1 MDEAFVRTA
10 MVLGPSAVETLRG
23 KRVAVFG
30 VGGVGG
36 NCAEALARSG
46 IGTLDLIDHDEV
58 AESNLNRQVF
68 AVRSAVGKK
77 KVDAAEE
84 RIHDICP
91 DTAVNTFPIFYL
103 PETRDQL
110 DFTVYDYI
118 VDAIDTVTA
127 KLDIIERAKE
137 CGVPVISSMGCGNRV
152 DPSQLKIMD
161 IYETKGDP
169 LAKVMRRELRK
180 RGISKL
186 TVCTSLE
193 PPLKPLFAGTE
204 EELQSRRSIPG
215 STAFVPPAAGI
226 LIASHVVR
234 SLILFDP
241 DSRH

>member
-1 MDEAFVRTA
+1 MEEAFVRTA
-10 MVLGPSAVETLRG
+10 MVLGPSAVEALRT

-58 AESNLNRQVF
+58 AESNINRQVF
-68 AVRSAVGKK
+68 AVHSTVGKR
-77 KVDAAEE
+77 KVDAAKE

-91 DTAVNTFPIFYL
+91 STTVNTFPIFYL
-103 PETRDQL
+103 PETRAQI
-110 DFTVYDYI
+110 DFSAYDYI

-127 KLDIIERAKE
+127 KLDIIGRAAE
-137 CGVPVISSMGCGNRV
+137 CGIPLISSMGCGNRV
-152 DPSQLKIMD
+152 DPSQLRIMD
-161 IYETKGDP
+161 IYETSGDP

-180 RGISKL
+180 RGIGSL

-193 PPLKPLFAGTE
+193 PPLRPLFAGTE
-204 EELQSRRSIPG
+204 EEMKTRRSIPG

-226 LIASHVVR
+226 MIASHVVR
-234 SLILFDP
+234 ALISFDP
-241 DSRH
+241 GNRV